1 MTNRDSGEVARFL
14 EWDSAFFGKR
24 IARAQRDTL
33 TPDDVEQINSW
44 AAQNRIDCIYFL
56 ATINDDQTILCAEK
70 DGYHLVDLR
79 VTLAID
85 LTRYR
90 TTPAQNPSVRLSRVS
105 DISDLR
111 KIAGV
116 NHTISRFFTDR
127 HFDREKCRQL
137 YEVWIEKSV
146 KGRADRVF
154 VWDDQNKAVAYVTAV
169 IDPDQRGSIELVGVA
184 PEWQGRGVGKIL
196 ISTALGYFAE
206 QRIFSVTT
214 VTQGRNIPAMNFYQK
229 CGFSIQSIELW
240 YHKWFKEQ

>member
-1 MTNRDSGEVARFL
+1 MKCGSK
-14 EWDSAFFGKR
+14 KR
-24 IARAQRDTL
+24 
-33 TPDDVEQINSW
+33 
-44 AAQNRIDCIYFL
+44 
-56 ATINDDQTILCAEK
+56 
-70 DGYHLVDLR
+70 
-79 VTLAID
+79 
-85 LTRYR
+85 
-90 TTPAQNPSVRLSRVS
+90 
-105 DISDLR
+105 
-111 KIAGV
+111 
-116 NHTISRFFTDR
+116 
-127 HFDREKCRQL
+127 
-137 YEVWIEKSV
+137 